1 MCVRSHSGFSSFPH
15 MYPPFYVL
23 VKVVMVYFAADAVL
37 LSFGGFASAIS
48 AFLTVDAVS
57 ANVES
62 VWMMMIL
69 V

>member
-1 MCVRSHSGFSSFPH
+1 MLICGCFLLDWS
-15 MYPPFYVL
+15 YVL
-23 VKVVMVYFAADAVL
+23 VKAVVVYFAADAVL